1 MKIEP
6 MPRNRVLVPYP
17 AEVIAEIDKIVA
29 HGKRTAFLVE
39 LAKRE
44 IKRKRLLEL
53 FDRTEPIWKPE
64 DHPEI
69 DDAGEWV
76 RRMRAESEAR
86 LERMEA
92 GREAE

>member
-1 MKIEP
+1 

-44 IKRKRLLEL
+44 LKRQRLLEL
-53 FDRTEPIWKPE
+53 FERTEPIWKPE

-76 RRMRAESEAR
+76 RRMRAESESR
-86 LERMEA
+86 IERVEA
-92 GREAE
+92 GRETE

>member
-1 MKIEP
+1 
-6 MPRNRVLVPYP
+6 
-17 AEVIAEIDKIVA
+17 VIAEIDKIVA

-76 RRMRAESEAR
+76 RRMRAESESR

>member
-1 MKIEP
+1 
-6 MPRNRVLVPYP
+6 
-17 AEVIAEIDKIVA
+17 VIAEIDKIVA

>member
-1 MKIEP
+1 M
-6 MPRNRVLVPYP
+6 VPYP
-17 AEVIAEIDKIVA
+17 ADLIAEIDKLVE

-44 IKRKRLLEL
+44 LKRKRLLEIL
-53 FDRTEPIWKPE
+53 DRPEPIWKPE
-64 DHPEI
+64 DHPDI

-86 LERMEA
+86 LKRIE
-92 GREAE
+92 GDREAE

>member
-1 MKIEP
+1 

-44 IKRKRLLEL
+44 LKRQRLLEL
-53 FDRTEPIWKPE
+53 FERTEPIWKPE

-69 DDAGEWV
+69 DDGGEWV
-76 RRMRAESEAR
+76 RRMRAESADR
-86 LERMEA
+86 IERIGA
-92 GREAE
+92 GRETE

>member
-1 MKIEP
+1 
-6 MPRNRVLVPYP
+6 MPRYRVLVPYP

-44 IKRKRLLEL
+44 LKRRRLLEL
-53 FDRTEPIWKPE
+53 FERTEPIWKPE

-69 DDAGEWV
+69 DDAGPTSSFSLCV
-76 RRMRAESEAR
+76 ESLAS
-86 LERMEA
+86 
-92 GREAE
+92 GSC